1 MRDFEYWIDLA
12 ILVGLVGLG
21 VAVTAAVFNHVIIL
35 WIGIGILSLS
45 IPFAAVAGRYRDE

>member
-1 MRDFEYWIDLA
+1 MRDFEHWIDLA

-21 VAVTAAVFNHVIIL
+21 VAVTAAVFNYVIIL